1 MFDKLACLPFAGVT
15 GFLPGRERPNEKMAM
30 TCIQTALWYQCYFLV
45 YTIMARSPSRPDSRL
60 RAPSLPRI
68 SSCHPR
74 ALRQQDPF
82 TYKLEATFKTYY
94 TQGVTPGEVEHLFMH
109 EYNRTGREYYL
120 TFSPDSWISNYE
132 STTIAM
138 NVLNAASIIAWIVL
152 IPLLLEVYALPPY
165 LDRKVEL
172 VHVTTTLDQFP
183 DGQCLEDSE
192 LLGELSL
199 PLAATAA
206 AATGGVT

>member
-1 MFDKLACLPFAGVT
+1 
-15 GFLPGRERPNEKMAM
+15 M
-30 TCIQTALWYQCYFLV
+30 TCIQTVLWYQCYFLV

-60 RAPSLPRI
+60 RASLPRI

-132 STTIAM
+132 T
-138 NVLNAASIIAWIVL
+138 VDD
-152 IPLLLEVYALPPY
+152 
-165 LDRKVEL
+165 DRHERA
-172 VHVTTTLDQFP
+172 QR
-183 DGQCLEDSE
+183 GLEDSE
-192 LLGELSL
+192 LLGEVSL
-199 PLAATAA
+199 PLAARAA
-206 AATGGVT
+206 AATGEAARG

>member
-1 MFDKLACLPFAGVT
+1 
-15 GFLPGRERPNEKMAM
+15 MAM

-60 RAPSLPRI
+60 RASLPRI

-138 NVLNAASIIAWIVL
+138 NVLNAASRTRSSSARSPSL
-152 IPLLLEVYALPPY
+152 SRRGRRRRPGRRREGSGG
-165 LDRKVEL
+165 
-172 VHVTTTLDQFP
+172 
-183 DGQCLEDSE
+183 DGGG
-192 LLGELSL
+192 GEGGGEGE
-199 PLAATAA
+199 
-206 AATGGVT
+206 GGVRRNVAAPSSDQPSSPLRSRRSKTQLEEQTQ